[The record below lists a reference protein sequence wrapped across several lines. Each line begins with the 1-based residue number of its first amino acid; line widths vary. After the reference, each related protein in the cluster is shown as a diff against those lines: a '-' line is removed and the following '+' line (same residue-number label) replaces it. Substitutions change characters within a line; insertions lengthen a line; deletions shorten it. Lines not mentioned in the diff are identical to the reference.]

1 MFGDGEKPVF
11 KGKSEN
17 CMVQKVRLFDEIF
30 KAWGVSERYKTQYIV
45 KISKKS
51 GLTQSVVARVES
63 GTHSPT
69 MQTMIK
75 YLHAIGHP
83 SDTM

>member
-1 MFGDGEKPVF
+1 MFGDGEKPVV

-45 KISKKS
+45 KISKKINI
-51 GLTQSVVARVES
+51 LCF
-63 GTHSPT
+63 
-69 MQTMIK
+69 
-75 YLHAIGHP
+75 
-83 SDTM
+83 

>member
-45 KISKKS
+45 KIKKKINI
-51 GLTQSVVARVES
+51 LCF
-63 GTHSPT
+63 
-69 MQTMIK
+69 
-75 YLHAIGHP
+75 
-83 SDTM
+83 